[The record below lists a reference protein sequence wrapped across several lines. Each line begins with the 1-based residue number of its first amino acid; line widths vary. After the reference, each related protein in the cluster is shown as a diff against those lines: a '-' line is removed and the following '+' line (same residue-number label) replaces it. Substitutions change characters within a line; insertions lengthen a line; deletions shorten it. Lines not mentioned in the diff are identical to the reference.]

1 MWSVVICELGQPI
14 ILQQPLNFICEPS
27 INLKLLRLWI
37 HRWRSLRLIIPIR
50 IQIFLQLCSSNHP
63 LRTHYWLPILNKI
76 LFPESLWVHPSQ
88 RRCCVPLMGNK
99 ILISGTCNH
108 RSCQSTMI
116 TRPAQIKRLNSPY
129 PVNPIASILVIKHLL
144 LLYPCFPRSERK
156 RLYAK
161 FHERL
166 SRLDVNRCLEEI
178 ISASKTVL
186 PNFHMRA
193 VLVK

>member
-1 MWSVVICELGQPI
+1 
-14 ILQQPLNFICEPS
+14 
-27 INLKLLRLWI
+27 
-37 HRWRSLRLIIPIR
+37 
-50 IQIFLQLCSSNHP
+50 
-63 LRTHYWLPILNKI
+63 
-76 LFPESLWVHPSQ
+76 
-88 RRCCVPLMGNK
+88 
-99 ILISGTCNH
+99 
-108 RSCQSTMI
+108 MI

-193 VLVK
+193 VLVN